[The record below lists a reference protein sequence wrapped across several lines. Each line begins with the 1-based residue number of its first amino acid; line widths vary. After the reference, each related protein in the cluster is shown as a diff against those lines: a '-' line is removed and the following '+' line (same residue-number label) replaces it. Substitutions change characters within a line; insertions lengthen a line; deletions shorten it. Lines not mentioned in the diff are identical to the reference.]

1 MGGEMKI
8 SEIDKL
14 VADNILIARFM
25 GWKID
30 NSFPDKDRVWKSPGG
45 RTELDTTLKFHK
57 DWSWV
62 MSVVERLL
70 LSDRYGKGAYENNI
84 SYDTCFVYGDINK
97 THKEVVK
104 LIKYLNDK
112 VD

>member
-1 MGGEMKI
+1 MKI

-14 VADNILIARFM
+14 VADNILIAKFM

-30 NSFPDKDRVWKSPGG
+30 NSFPDKDRVWKSQGG

-57 DWSWV
+57 DWNWIIPACKRSYN
-62 MSVVERLL
+62 LL
-70 LSDRYGKGAYENNI
+70 KQDKNYSEDLAVKIKVAV
-84 SYDTCFVYGDINK
+84 SYYSLEL
-97 THKEVVK
+97 THKTLVEF
-104 LIKYLNDK
+104 IKHFNDK